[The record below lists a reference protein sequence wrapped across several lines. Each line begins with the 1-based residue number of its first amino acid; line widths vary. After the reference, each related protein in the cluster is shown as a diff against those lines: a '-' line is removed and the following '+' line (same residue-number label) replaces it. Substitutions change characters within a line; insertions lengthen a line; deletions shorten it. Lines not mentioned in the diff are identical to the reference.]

1 MKHTPPSSTVV
12 PPGLATSRRG
22 LFLGASGLFLLGACG
37 TDDSAGTDSSTGGG
51 TGGSAPTS
59 DPLPISAIPD
69 QDPELL
75 NRLYG
80 DVAARFADATGLEV
94 TYTPVTEYPAV
105 VRGFEVGDLYLAWM
119 GGLTGVQA
127 AQRVDGAVAF
137 AQRDIDAE
145 FTSLF
150 IATKESGLA
159 PFDDVAGLTELAGSS
174 LTFGSE
180 TSTSGR
186 LMPQYFMDQAGLSL
200 DALQGEPGFSGS
212 HDATIEAVA
221 SGSFEVGAVNEQVWN
236 ATVEAG
242 VVDVSQVVVLFR
254 TPPYFDY
261 HWLARPDI
269 DEVYGDGTLDSI
281 KDLLFGLDP
290 ALPEDAAI
298 LELFGAASFIPTEN
312 ANYDKIRDVAEELD
326 LLA

>member
-1 MKHTPPSSTVV
+1 MTHLSYAHLPK
-12 PPGLATSRRG
+12 LATSRRG
-22 LFLGASGLFLLGACG
+22 LFLGASGLFLLAACSN
-37 TDDSAGTDSSTGGG
+37 DDTGSSPSAAG
-51 TGGSAPTS
+51 
-59 DPLPISAIPD
+59 PLPMSAIPD

-94 TYTPVTEYPAV
+94 NYVPVTEYPAV
-105 VRGFEVGDLYLAWM
+105 VRGFEVGDIAVAWM

-127 AQRVDGAVAF
+127 VQRVPGAVAF

-159 PFDDVAGLTELAGSS
+159 AFDSVEGLTSLAGKS
-174 LTFGSE
+174 LTFGSD

-186 LMPQYFMDQAGLSL
+186 LMPQYFMDQAGLAVDDL
-200 DALQGEPGFSGS
+200 RGEPGFSGS

-221 SGSFEVGAVNEQVWN
+221 SGSFEVGAVNSQVWE
-236 ATVEAG
+236 TTLEAG
-242 VVDVSQVVVLFR
+242 EVDLSDVVVLFE
-254 TPPYFDY
+254 TPTYFDY

-269 DEVYGDGTLDSI
+269 DEVYGAGTLDSI
-281 KDLLFGLDP
+281 KDLLFGLEP
-290 ALPEDAAI
+290 SVPEDAAV
-298 LELFGAASFIPTEN
+298 LELFGAESFIPTEN
-312 ANYDKIRDVAEELD
+312 ANYDQILAVARELD

>member
-1 MKHTPPSSTVV
+1 MTRTPTPYLSL
-12 PPGLATSRRG
+12 PGPVTSRRG
-22 LFLGASGLFLLGACG
+22 LFVGASGLVLLAACG
-37 TDDSAGTDSSTGGG
+37 NDEAAPSGTGDTASSAG
-51 TGGSAPTS
+51 
-59 DPLPISAIPD
+59 PLPISAIPD
-69 QDPELL
+69 QDPEVL

-80 DVAARFADATGLEV
+80 DVAARFAEATGLEV
-94 TYTPVTEYPAV
+94 TYTSVTEYPAV
-105 VRGFEVGDLYLAWM
+105 VRGFEVGDIAIAWM

-127 AQRVDGAVAF
+127 AQRVEGATAF

-150 IATKESGLA
+150 IATNKSGLA
-159 PFDDVAGLTELAGSS
+159 AFDEVDGLSELAGHSF
-174 LTFGSE
+174 TFGSD

-200 DALQGEPGFSGS
+200 DDLKGEPGFSGS

-221 SGSFEVGAVNEQVWN
+221 SGSFEVGAVNEQVWK

-242 VVDVSQVVVLFR
+242 EVDLSDVVVLFR
-254 TPPYFDY
+254 TPAYYDY
-261 HWLARPDI
+261 HWLARPDV
-269 DEVYGDGTLDSI
+269 DEVYGAGTLDSV

-290 ALPEDAAI
+290 SVPADAT
-298 LELFGAASFIPTEN
+298 LLDLFGAESFVPTEN
-312 ANYDKIRDVAEELD
+312 GNYDQIRDVAEELG